1 MALPGLLALLQIGKK
16 SLSADLAAERL
27 ISVNKG
33 FQRIV
38 VKVKSFV
45 TQSDVKDLEQVL
57 GQYV

>member
-1 MALPGLLALLQIGKK
+1 M
-16 SLSADLAAERL
+16 AAERL